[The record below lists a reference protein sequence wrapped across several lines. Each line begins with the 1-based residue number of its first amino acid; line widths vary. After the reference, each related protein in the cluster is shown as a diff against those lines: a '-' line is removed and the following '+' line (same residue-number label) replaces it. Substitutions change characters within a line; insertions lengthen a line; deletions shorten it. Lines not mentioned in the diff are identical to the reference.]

1 MEIRA
6 SFFAPPWVNGMLSS
20 LKDVPITP
28 DEKVEIPVIMIKSDK
43 GQLIEYMRGLNNIK
57 NYLKYGFNRI
67 IRDCPFRWGRCIGER
82 CSLYYIERDTGDCA
96 LVWQLFKK
104 PT

>member
-6 SFFAPPWVNGMLSS
+6 SFEDHKKLKKIKTR